1 MRGVVEM
8 LQARPYCNLGASE
21 LCGKLLDHRPHTIR
35 RRKVTTRRARQVTQS
50 HPSLPVVRLGPSA
63 PRHFSN
69 AVPRRLVQRFW
80 CRDFEIFQSFFFL
93 LLAGNIIYPNDT
105 VRRRL
110 QTEAGSRET
119 YLQATRMLLKEGGIS
134 RLYRGF
140 LLYNLKAAPSA
151 AVQFYTYHT
160 LKQLWIDQSNATKKS
175 SAGFA
180 I

>member
-1 MRGVVEM
+1 MGLHVVEAAS
-8 LQARPYCNLGASE
+8 LVRRASESASE
-21 LCGKLLDHRPHTIR
+21 LVGSASQTASQVGLWFMLSPAVCGM
-35 RRKVTTRRARQVTQS
+35 
-50 HPSLPVVRLGPSA
+50 LGS
-63 PRHFSN
+63 
-69 AVPRRLVQRFW
+69 
-80 CRDFEIFQSFFFL
+80 